1 MESCE
6 GTMKEPLSSDN
17 IKPKLERIAKL
28 AKDAPDMAFRSLAH
42 HIDIH
47 LLREAYRRTRKD
59 GAVGV
64 DGRTSAQYAEKLEDN
79 LESLLRR
86 AKSGTYRPPPVRR
99 VYIPKGRGNEMR
111 PLGIPSF
118 EDKILQRAVALVL
131 EAVYEQD
138 FYDSS
143 YGFRPNRSA
152 HQLLQDLWLAS
163 TRIAGGWVIEI
174 DIRKYFDSIPHGRL
188 REILRQRVVDGVLL
202 RLIGKWVHAGVLER
216 GELIKPQAGTPQG
229 GVISPLLANIF
240 LHTVLDS
247 WFDREVKPRLVGRG
261 RLFRYADDAVLLFD
275 RKADAE
281 RVLAVLSKR
290 FERFGLEL
298 HPVKTKLVGFRRPD
312 RLKSDRP
319 QTFDLLGFTHFWAK
333 SRTGKWLVHRR
344 TAKDRFR
351 RAVSKIEAY
360 CKRWRHASL
369 AEQQRVLARMLT
381 GHYAYFGITNNVQA
395 LVRLRHETER
405 IWRKWLNR
413 RSQRARMGWDRF
425 TRVRERY
432 PLPKPRVVHSYSRT
446 TSEAV
451 T

>member
-1 MESCE
+1 
-6 GTMKEPLSSDN
+6 MKEPLSSDN

-42 HIDIH
+42 HIDIR
-47 LLREAYRRTRKD
+47 LLREAYRRTRKG

-118 EDKILQRAVALVL
+118 EDKVLQRAVALVL

-138 FYDSS
+138 FHDSS

-152 HQLLQDLWLAS
+152 HQLLQDFWLAS

-188 REILRQRVVDGVLL
+188 MEILRQRVVDGVLL
-202 RLIGKWVHAGVLER
+202 RLIGKWIHAGVLER

-247 WFDREVKPRLVGRG
+247 WFEREVKPRLVGRS
-261 RLFRYADDAVLLFD
+261 RLFRYADDAVLLFE
-275 RKADAE
+275 RKADAD
-281 RVLAVLSKR
+281 RVLAILSKR

-312 RLKSDRP
+312 RLKSGRP
-319 QTFDLLGFTHFWAK
+319 ETFDLLGFTHFWAK

-351 RAVSKIEAY
+351 KAASKIEAY

-369 AEQQRVLARMLT
+369 AAQQRALTRMLM

-395 LVRLRHETER
+395 LVCLHRETER
-405 IWRKWLNR
+405 VWRKWLNR
-413 RSQRARMGWDRF
+413 RSQRARMDWDRF
-425 TRVRERY
+425 KRVRERY
-432 PLPKPRVVHSYSRT
+432 PLPSPRVVHSYSRT
-446 TSEAV
+446 ISEAV